1 MAIAIILAGGSG
13 SRMNSDVAKQYM
25 LLKDKEVLYYSL
37 KTFQDSDKISHI
49 ILVTRSE
56 DKEYCEN
63 NIVNKYGFDK
73 VRKICVGGKERY
85 NSVYN
90 GLRLVEEL
98 SHDIKNEIVLIHDG
112 ARPFVTHK
120 MIDESVENMILG
132 SACTV
137 GVPVKDTIKIVCE
150 IHGELFGKE
159 TPDRNTL
166 YQIQTPQTFRYEL
179 IRMAYERMLGDVN
192 HNITDDTMIVEQYG
206 GMGCKIIMGSYENIK
221 ITTPEDLEFA
231 EKIVEKNLKFF

>member
-1 MAIAIILAGGSG
+1 MAIAIVLSGGSG

-25 LLKDKEVLYYSL
+25 LLKDKEILYYSL

-49 ILVTRSE
+49 ILVARPE
-56 DKEYCEN
+56 DIDYCKT
-63 NIVNKYGFDK
+63 NIVEKYEFTK
-73 VRKICVGGKERY
+73 VKKICAGGKERY

-90 GLRLVEEL
+90 GLCIVEEL
-98 SHDIKNEIVLIHDG
+98 SDDVKNEIVLIHDG
-112 ARPFVTHK
+112 ARPFVTHE
-120 MIDESVENMILG
+120 MIDKSVENMMLG
-132 SACTV
+132 SAYTV

-179 IRMAYERMLGDVN
+179 IRKSYERMLGDVN

-206 GMGCKIIMGSYENIK
+206 GMGCGIIMGSYTNIK
-221 ITTPEDLEFA
+221 ITTPEDLDFA
-231 EKIVEKNLKFF
+231 EKIVEKFL

>member
-1 MAIAIILAGGSG
+1 MAIAIVLSGGSG

-25 LLKDKEVLYYSL
+25 LLKDKEILYYSL

-49 ILVTRSE
+49 ILVARPE
-56 DKEYCEN
+56 DIDYCKT
-63 NIVNKYGFDK
+63 NIVEKYQFTK
-73 VRKICVGGKERY
+73 VKKICAGGKERY

-90 GLRLVEEL
+90 GLCIVEEL
-98 SHDIKNEIVLIHDG
+98 SDDVKNEIVLIHDG
-112 ARPFVTHK
+112 ARPFVTHE
-120 MIDESVENMILG
+120 MIDKSVENMMLG

-179 IRMAYERMLGDVN
+179 IRKSYERMLGDVN

-206 GMGCKIIMGSYENIK
+206 GMGCGIIMGSYTNIK
-221 ITTPEDLEFA
+221 ITTPEDLDFA
-231 EKIVEKNLKFF
+231 EKIVEKFL

>member
-1 MAIAIILAGGSG
+1 MAIAIVLSGGSG

-25 LLKDKEVLYYSL
+25 LLKDKEILYYSL

-49 ILVTRSE
+49 ILVARPE
-56 DKEYCEN
+56 DIDYCKT
-63 NIVNKYGFDK
+63 NIVEKYQFTK
-73 VRKICVGGKERY
+73 VKKICAGGKERY

-90 GLRLVEEL
+90 GLCIVEEL
-98 SHDIKNEIVLIHDG
+98 SDDVKNEIVLIHDG
-112 ARPFVTHK
+112 ARPFVTHE
-120 MIDESVENMILG
+120 MIDKSVENMILG
-132 SACTV
+132 SACTL

-150 IHGELFGKE
+150 IHGELFGKD

-179 IRMAYERMLGDVN
+179 IRKSYERMLGDVN

-206 GMGCKIIMGSYENIK
+206 GMGCGIIMGSYTNIK
-221 ITTPEDLEFA
+221 ITTPEDLDFA
-231 EKIVEKNLKFF
+231 EKIVEKFL